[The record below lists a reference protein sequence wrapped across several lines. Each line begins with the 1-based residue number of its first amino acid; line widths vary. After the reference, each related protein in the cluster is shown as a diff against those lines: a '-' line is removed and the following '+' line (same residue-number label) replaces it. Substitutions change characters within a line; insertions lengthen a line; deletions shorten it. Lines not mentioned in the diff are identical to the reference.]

1 MSRHRDARALEPRE
15 RERERELELDYKKR
29 GEQHANA
36 LDVFTRDLDLPR
48 GPRREAVDEFMLRGS
63 EARALAVVGAFRAVP
78 DRDLAPADQ
87 SKRAFSKDIER
98 LSRAGLVSA
107 TPYMV
112 GRDRCRLLTLT
123 ERGRQFLECRRK
135 DNVGIPGQ
143 TFYDGPSNR
152 RELAHD
158 SRIFHAYLHTAKR
171 LNEGGGRIQRVVL
184 DAELKRDYQRFLQE
198 PNRGR
203 RDAGGEPC
211 RNSEEVCRWAR
222 EYGLPVIDESVRFPD
237 LRVEYE
243 RPDGERAHE
252 DIEVTTPHYRGAH
265 AASKRAAGFTCY
277 RYGSARISGRQ
288 TCNRGGRP
296 RESRL
301 AEELLG

>member
-1 MSRHRDARALEPRE
+1 MSRHRDAQALEPRE
-15 RERERELELDYKKR
+15 RDLDFRER

-48 GPRREAVDEFMLRGS
+48 GPRREAVDEFKLRGS
-63 EARALAVVGAFRAVP
+63 ETRALAVVGAFRAVP
-78 DRDLAPADQ
+78 DRDLATTDQ
-87 SKRAFSKDIER
+87 TQRAFSKDIER
-98 LSRAGLVSA
+98 LSRAGLISA

-123 ERGRQFLECRRK
+123 ERGREFLESRRK
-135 DNVGIPGQ
+135 DGADIPGQ
-143 TFYDGPSNR
+143 TYYAGPSSR

-158 SRIFHAYLHTAKR
+158 SRILHAYLDAAKR
-171 LNEGGGRIQRVVL
+171 LNGSGGRIQRVVL

-203 RDAGGEPC
+203 RAASGEPC
-211 RNSEEVCRWAR
+211 RTSEEVRRWAR
-222 EYGLPVIDESVRFPD
+222 EHELPVIEDSVKFPD

-252 DIEVTTPHYRGAH
+252 DIEVFTPHYRGAH

-288 TCNRGGRP
+288 TSNRGGRP